1 MKRVDVSDR
10 AVPEAPRRRA
20 AVLAMAGALA
30 CASAMQPASAAD
42 HAYPEKPVRLVVGF
56 ATGTPPEIMA
66 RLIANQFTKAM
77 GQAFYVDARPG
88 AGSTTATAA
97 VARAKPDGYTLMLG
111 VASGLGT
118 GPHVIPT
125 AGYDPRRDL
134 EPIGFVQRG
143 PYYISVRSDLPIHD
157 LKSMLAYQKSA
168 ATPLVFGSLGVGSVH
183 HLLWE
188 LLMAKSGAQLT
199 HLPFGG
205 TPQMVNE
212 ALAGRVDLMLETAS
226 SLTVPY
232 VKAGK
237 FRYIAMTG
245 ESRGARFPDVATVRE
260 QGFPE
265 LESQSWWVLV
275 APKGT
280 PDTIVRRL
288 NAELAKA
295 LQSTEAQQLLDS
307 VGGASSGAG
316 TPQEVRELIRA
327 EYERWG
333 DVIAKT
339 NIKIGG

>member
-1 MKRVDVSDR
+1 MKRMDVSDR
-10 AVPEAPRRRA
+10 AVPAAMRRRGVA
-20 AVLAMAGALA
+20 LAVAGALA
-30 CASAMQPASAAD
+30 CAHVMQPVSAAD
-42 HAYPEKPVRLVVGF
+42 QAYPEKPVRLVVGF

-66 RLIANQFTKAM
+66 RLIANHFTKAM

-88 AGSTTATAA
+88 AGSTIATAA
-97 VARAKPDGYTLMLG
+97 VARSRPDGYTLMLG

-118 GPHVIPT
+118 GPHVIPS

-134 EPIGFVQRG
+134 DPIGFVQRG
-143 PYYISVRSDLPIHD
+143 PYYISVRSELPIHD

-183 HLLWE
+183 HLIWE
-188 LLMAKSGAQLT
+188 LLMAKSGAQFT

-245 ESRGARFPDVATVRE
+245 EARGAKFPDVPTARE

-280 PDTIVRRL
+280 PETIVGKL

-295 LQSTEAQQLLDS
+295 LQSPDAQQLLDS

-316 TPQEVRELIRA
+316 TPREVRALIRT

-333 DVIAKT
+333 DVITKA
-339 NIKIGG
+339 NIKVGG